1 MLYSSI
7 KAYSAILWHI
17 VSYYILFC
25 RMILSCILSSCI
37 MIYRYCDY
45 CIRIHI
51 YIYYSISFYIMSYH
65 TALLQSFFTIVLLKG
80 MHSVWVYCR
89 SIERLYNP
97 TEACLYHWSSMQ
109 PDTIVVMCN
118 MQFVDEAGSIAV
130 RVYVCI
136 CNGTRTQQHD
146 KNRYN
151 AWTQT
156 RVISFWCVLLLIFKS
171 CNACHSYPVTCS
183 ASYFF
188 GQGSQVKLAWTD
200 QFCSQSVFGQWQG
213 QFMLGWA
220 VFKTLVYQKIQGV
233 HVYGILR
240 RVLNT
245 ALLVKVGGC

>member
-1 MLYSSI
+1 MAYCIVLYP
-7 KAYSAILWHI
+7 
-17 VSYYILFC
+17 
-25 RMILSCILSSCI
+25 ILSYDIILHSLI
-37 MIYRYCDY
+37 LYYDIQILRLLYTYTY
-45 CIRIHI
+45 I

-89 SIERLYNP
+89 SIELLYNP

-156 RVISFWCVLLLIFKS
+156 LVILFWCVLLLIFKAVMLVIAIQLHVQLLIFLARAPRWNSPGLTNFVPKVCLASGRVSS
-171 CNACHSYPVTCS
+171 CLVEPCS
-183 ASYFF
+183 KPWFIKRYR
-188 GQGSQVKLAWTD
+188 G
-200 QFCSQSVFGQWQG
+200 CM
-213 QFMLGWA
+213 FMG
-220 VFKTLVYQKIQGV
+220 F
-233 HVYGILR
+233 
-240 RVLNT
+240 
-245 ALLVKVGGC
+245 